1 MVCFIRTP
9 QSKPVGRVVLWKK
22 RNSLIDAQQKNGS
35 KASSSKFGNVKTQ
48 YNGDENTL
56 RYMACKKLRSKVV

>member
-1 MVCFIRTP
+1 M
-9 QSKPVGRVVLWKK
+9 
-22 RNSLIDAQQKNGS
+22 IDAQQKNGS

-56 RYMACKKLRSKVV
+56 RYMACKKLRSKVA